1 MNLNKYHRQA
11 IVLAIIQD
19 IPRPALRAAE
29 ARAQKIID
37 EDIAATLP
45 KSIAAAW
52 KDGKARAWLDLD
64 SHHATELMVPAR
76 HIRELGLSV
85 VCPQTQRWTC
95 YALSEA
101 ARPEYNALLQAAVDE
116 YAAVETASSALAA
129 ALGGVRTR
137 KAFIEQFP
145 EFEKYAPSET
155 GKGSLLPAIANVVAD
170 LSRLGWPKDAEAA

>member
-116 YAAVETASSALAA
+116 YAAV
-129 ALGGVRTR
+129 GGVRTR